1 MTPWQDGVKGLR
13 GLGRMR
19 EDEDDLPRK
28 RPRLER
34 PVLDSWGV
42 AELRAYI
49 GELREEI
56 ARAEADIERKSSHRA
71 AADAFFKKN

>member
-1 MTPWQDGVKGLR
+1 
-13 GLGRMR
+13 MR

-42 AELRAYI
+42 EELRAYVA
-49 GELREEI
+49 ELGEEI
-56 ARAEADIERKSSHRA
+56 ARAEADIARKGAHRA
-71 AADAFFKKN
+71 AADSFFRKE